1 MSRSN
6 ARSRRLRH
14 RPSRVV
20 PATIVAV
27 VLLAVGVLAAISA
40 ITRLVTGT
48 WPSAATTAAGGMA
61 GLIWGSAAVITAGV
75 VVAAVGLVLL
85 IAGLKPGTFRT
96 ARLQP
101 NRSTSAAT
109 ETDFVIS
116 TRAIARLSAARA
128 ELVDGV
134 DKLSVSATGRRV
146 TIHATTTSEQA
157 DQIRSRITDGVTHT
171 LTAAGLHPVPTVTA
185 RVRTIGL

>member
-20 PATIVAV
+20 PASIVAV
-27 VLLAVGVLAAISA
+27 VLLAVGVLAAIAA
-40 ITRLVTGT
+40 ITRLVNGT
-48 WPSAATTAAGGMA
+48 WPVAVTSAAAGVA
-61 GLIWGSAAVITAGV
+61 GLTWGSAVAIAAGA
-75 VVAAVGLVLL
+75 VVAVVGLVLM

-96 ARLQP
+96 ARLEP
-101 NRSTSAAT
+101 SSNASAAA

-116 TRAIARLSAARA
+116 TRAIARLSATRA
-128 ELVDGV
+128 DLVDGV
-134 DKLSVSATGRRV
+134 DKVSVSATGRRV
-146 TIHATTTSEQA
+146 NIEAATTSEQA
-157 DQIRSRITDGVTHT
+157 DQIRVRIIDGVTQT

-185 RVRTIGL
+185 RARMKGI